1 MEELKKS
8 ESNIIKFIEDSLKG
22 SEINYVN
29 GELPVMHE
37 MRSLTKTSTPMP
49 SFLKNESKPTIF
61 KTVGVILGV
70 ILLIVL
76 LYKLIIVYF
85 PTILDSLKKQMKEIK
100 NKLDDLMGIV
110 KKDIVKIE
118 TKLNPMFNTSNT
130 LNSNQILDYL
140 LNTKK
145 QSDQWC
151 FVGESNKKRYCT
163 LMKGEEC
170 MSGNIF
176 PSKDICINPKLKV

>member
-22 SEINYVN
+22 SKINYVN

-37 MRSLTKTSTPMP
+37 MRSLTKTSPPTL
-49 SFLKNESKPTIF
+49 SFIKSKPNPILPIF
-61 KTVGVILGV
+61 KLLGV
-70 ILLIVL
+70 LLLLFL

-85 PTILDSLKKQMKEIK
+85 PTILDSLKPQIKKIK
-100 NKLDDLMGIV
+100 NKVDDLMGIV

-118 TKLNPMFNTSNT
+118 TKLNPMFNTRNN

-140 LNTKK
+140 LNTRK

-176 PSKDICINPKLKV
+176 PSKDICVNPKLKV